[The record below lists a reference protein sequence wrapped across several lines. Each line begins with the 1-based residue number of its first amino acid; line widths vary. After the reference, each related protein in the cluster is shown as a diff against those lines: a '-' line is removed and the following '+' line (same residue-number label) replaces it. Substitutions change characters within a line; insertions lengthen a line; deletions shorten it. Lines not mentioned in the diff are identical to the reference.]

1 MDRTHIQTVADTIA
15 KAFAPNRIILFGSH
29 ARGEAGPESDLD
41 LYVEMETDLR
51 PPARTAAIAA
61 LFGLRTWSLD
71 VLVHTP
77 AEARRL
83 SQLPTSFLSRIQAEG
98 VVLHERS

>member
-83 SQLPTSFLSRIQAEG
+83 SQQPTSFLSRIQAEG
-98 VVLHERS
+98 VVLHERR